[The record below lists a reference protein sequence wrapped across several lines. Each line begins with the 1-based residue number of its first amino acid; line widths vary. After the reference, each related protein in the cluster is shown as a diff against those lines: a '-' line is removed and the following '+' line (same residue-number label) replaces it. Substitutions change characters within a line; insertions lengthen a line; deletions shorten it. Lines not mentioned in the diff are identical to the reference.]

1 MNHYKCRITLVGS
14 RAGRQYH
21 DDWRT
26 NRIWRRN
33 NISQLLRLHVILF
46 ILRRIYMR
54 ERGMGRAPFNCRPA
68 ASVGGCLCCWAL
80 VISGNHYTVPMSMVH
95 NVAWHNT
102 PTLDTPFS
110 YSPRSGGVER
120 AGTFGRAR
128 RKRHSQGYKF
138 TTLLPPSRHHRLSE
152 IRGEWGV
159 RGENIYAQQLTR
171 AHAH

>member
-80 VISGNHYTVPMSMVH
+80 VISGNHYTVPMPVVH
-95 NVAWHNT
+95 NVAWHEFSPLFRILLEAEESNGQGHLAARVVNVT
-102 PTLDTPFS
+102 ARATNSPPSFPHLDTTDFRK
-110 YSPRSGGVER
+110 YVVNGV
-120 AGTFGRAR
+120 
-128 RKRHSQGYKF
+128 
-138 TTLLPPSRHHRLSE
+138 
-152 IRGEWGV
+152 
-159 RGENIYAQQLTR
+159 
-171 AHAH
+171 